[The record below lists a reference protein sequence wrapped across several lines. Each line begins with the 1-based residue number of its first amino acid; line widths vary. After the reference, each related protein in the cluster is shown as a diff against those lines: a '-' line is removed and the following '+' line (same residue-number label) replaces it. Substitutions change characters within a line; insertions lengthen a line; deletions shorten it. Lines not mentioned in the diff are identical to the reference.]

1 MNIAVFA
8 GSFCPYTKGH
18 EDILNKVMPLFDTI
32 YIAIGHN
39 VRKQDLFSVEERMEW
54 ISKLYAGND
63 KIRVITYTGL
73 TVDLCRQVGAKYLI
87 RGIRNTADYQMEQ
100 EMGLINEQLNDEVK
114 TIFVPTS
121 PQWAAVS
128 SSMVR
133 ELWALNADYSPFI
146 SYPLPEKQS

>member
-100 EMGLINEQLNDEVK
+100 EMGLINEQLNAEVK

>member
-18 EDILNKVMPLFDTI
+18 EDILNKAMPLFDII

-39 VRKQDLFSVEERMEW
+39 IRKHDLFSVEERKAW
-54 ISKLYAGND
+54 ISKLYEGND

-73 TVDLCRQVGAKYLI
+73 TVDLCQQVGAEYLI
-87 RGIRNTADYQMEQ
+87 RGIRNNADYQMEQ
-100 EMGLINEQLNDEVK
+100 EMCLINEQLDPKVK
-114 TIFVPTS
+114 TIFIPTS
-121 PQWAAVS
+121 PRWAAVS

-133 ELWALNADYSPFI
+133 ELWALKADYSPFI